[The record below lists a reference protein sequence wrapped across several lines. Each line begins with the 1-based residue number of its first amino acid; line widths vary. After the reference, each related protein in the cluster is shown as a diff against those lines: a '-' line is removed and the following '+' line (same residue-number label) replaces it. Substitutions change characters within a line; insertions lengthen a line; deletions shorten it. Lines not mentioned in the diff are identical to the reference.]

1 MQISRILQKSRM
13 SGSNGRRHGAVA
25 LTDDQTGLY
34 FEEYFNDLLSLE
46 KKRCERS
53 QESILL
59 MLFDLS
65 AFRHASEICRVAK
78 LVTDRLSDLTRQTDI
93 KGWYANMSVLGV
105 IYTDVKGKGRSLAGS
120 PQHIVNKCCAS
131 LGSCLGFEQ
140 YSQIEMT
147 WQVFPEEFPLLG
159 GGEGRG
165 RKNRPD
171 VTGQKPKGNLA
182 LMTKRLLDI
191 AGSLFAI
198 GWFSPVFIGVSI
210 LIKMH
215 SEGPVL
221 FKQERIGLGGK
232 KFLLYKFRSMYVNND
247 SAIHQEYIKKFMAA
261 GKDGANEDGV
271 FKIKNDPRIT
281 PIGRILRKTS
291 LDELPQFF
299 NVLMGDMSLVGP
311 RPPIRYEC
319 EDYRVWHRRRVLDMK
334 PGITGLW
341 QVMGRSATTFDEMVR
356 MDLRYIREWSVW
368 LDIKIILKTPL
379 VMLTGAGGY

>member
-1 MQISRILQKSRM
+1 MQILSILQK
-13 SGSNGRRHGAVA
+13 GGIQGHNGRRNGAVA
-25 LTDDQTGLY
+25 LTDDETGLY
-34 FEEYFNDLLSLE
+34 FQEYFNDLLNLE

-65 AFRHASEICRVAK
+65 AFTHASEIGRIAR
-78 LVTDRLSDLTRQTDI
+78 LITGRLSDLTRQTDI
-93 KGWYANMSVLGV
+93 KGWYADHTVLGV
-105 IYTDVKGKGRSLAGS
+105 IYTDVKGKGTSFKGS
-120 PQHIVNKCCAS
+120 PAHIVNKCCAS

-147 WQVFPEEFPLLG
+147 WQVFPEEFPLFG
-159 GGEGRG
+159 GGEGSG
-165 RKNRPD
+165 RKKRAD
-171 VTGQKPKGNLA
+171 VASKKSKGNLS
-182 LMTKRLLDI
+182 LLTKRVLDI
-191 AGSLFAI
+191 AGSIFAI
-198 GWFSPVFIGVSI
+198 GWFSPVFIGISI
-210 LIKMH
+210 LIKMN

-232 KFLLYKFRSMYVNND
+232 KFLLFKFRSMYVNND
-247 SAIHQEYIKKFMAA
+247 SAIHQEYIKKFMAE

-281 PIGRILRKTS
+281 PIGRMLRKTS